1 MSNEIQLSTYD
12 QKEISDL
19 LKALRQFHHKMVSV
33 GISSYDQGDRGAL
46 DWKQIA
52 AECITDGNGD
62 SIIKGDVLLRQCVI
76 SSLMKLL
83 RSLEQAEKVF
93 LTDGLLAMLT
103 AGLEQRY
110 RVNYTYR
117 TDDTSYV
124 TIMAKDENHAREL
137 VDKSLEDQSG
147 HAWDEICGDCLDG
160 HSEYESGEVELLN

>member
-33 GISSYDQGDRGAL
+33 GISSYDLGDRGEL

-62 SIIKGDVLLRQCVI
+62 NIIKGDVLLRQCVV
-76 SSLMKLL
+76 SALMNLL

-103 AGLEQRY
+103 VGLQRTY

-117 TDDTSYV
+117 TEDTSYV
-124 TIMAKDENHAREL
+124 TVTARDENHAIEL
-137 VDKSLEDQSG
+137 FDESIEDQSG
-147 HAWDEICGDCLDG
+147 DAWDEICGDCNEG
-160 HSEYESGEVELLN
+160 HDEYESGEVELLN